1 MAKKELIYEEQGYWS
16 NKRKQRVRIENN
28 IKKLLTTYDA
38 SEKVSFLK
46 GIASNLHEFKCLL

>member
-1 MAKKELIYEEQGYWS
+1 MAKKKLIEEEQGYCS